1 MKFYTLVITTIFISL
16 FYSSSVAQRKA
27 LVGGNVIDVKTGEVK
42 SNATILTEDNTIIQI
57 GSEHEVAITDGFEII
72 RLDGK
77 YIIPSIYDG
86 CSFSYNNGTCSQV
99 DNSQL
104 SDTSTLYNKSN
115 YYKTINAWLGE
126 NLEAAAPT
134 QVPLIFISIP
144 TNFGSANFSYTGLL
158 SDSALHQ
165 FFTHKQTVVLDFT
178 GLEKNV
184 AQDSIQTASSLL
196 FNRLKAK
203 SITWGIVTEKNYLAK
218 EALKAN
224 VSCFVHSFVNV
235 PIAKDLL
242 PAMKQQH
249 VYFIPLLSIAK
260 NINNIYYSEQELQ
273 FADQLAL
280 LKNDDCSNDV
290 TNQLSFFTKGAGPY
304 QTFSTTLLLLQQND
318 IAIITG
324 SGSGWPGL
332 VHGSTFYYELSQLTG
347 MGLGMKKMLQSI
359 TINPATMYG
368 EQAEKGAIE
377 PGKMADFTILNRNP
391 LENSSALMDVFLE
404 IKNGVIYYPTP
415 ALSEDKMQAAAEF
428 INSWKSGK
436 RADMERLLNENAQ
449 LMLLPLD
456 LVASNKEE
464 VLNYFEEKLAITP
477 GSKVQ
482 VPVIDSI
489 KDNVFI
495 KAAWDKNEIGMIL
508 QISKGKIERIFLM
521 S

>member
-1 MKFYTLVITTIFISL
+1 MKIFTFFATAFFIFQIGLVS
-16 FYSSSVAQRKA
+16 AQRKA

-42 SNATILTEDNTIIQI
+42 SNTTILTEDNTIIQI

-86 CSFSYNNGTCSQV
+86 CSFTFNNGTCSQV
-99 DNSQL
+99 ADATI
-104 SDTSTLYNKSN
+104 SDTSKIFNKSN
-115 YYKTINAWLGE
+115 YYKTIIAWLGE
-126 NLEAAAPT
+126 SIEATAPVNANLVFVSLPE
-134 QVPLIFISIP
+134 
-144 TNFGSANFSYTGLL
+144 NFGTNDFVYTGLL
-158 SDSALHQ
+158 SDSALQ
-165 FFTHKQTVVLDFT
+165 QINTNKQLLVLDFT
-178 GLEKNV
+178 LLESKVNS
-184 AQDSIQTASSLL
+184 DSIQLEASLL

-203 SITWGIVTEKNYLAK
+203 NTNWGIVTEKNYLAK
-218 EALKAN
+218 EALKAD

-235 PIAKDLL
+235 AIAKDLL
-242 PAMKQQH
+242 PTMKQKH
-249 VYFIPLLSIAK
+249 VFFIPLLSIAK
-260 NINNIYYSEQELQ
+260 NFNSIYYSEKELL

-290 TNQLSFFTKGAGPY
+290 TQQLSFFTKGSGPY
-304 QTFSTTLLLLQQND
+304 QSFSTTLLLLQQND
-318 IAIITG
+318 ISIVTG

-368 EQAEKGAIE
+368 EAAEKGAIE
-377 PGKMADFTILNRNP
+377 PGKLADFTVLNRNP
-391 LENSSALMDVFLE
+391 LESSSALMDVFLE
-404 IKNGVIYYPTP
+404 IKNGVVYFPKS

-436 RADMERLLNENAQ
+436 KADMERLLNENAQ
-449 LMLLPLD
+449 MMLLPLD

-464 VLNYFEEKLAITP
+464 VLNYFEEKLAIKP
-477 GSKVQ
+477 GVKVQ
-482 VPVIDSI
+482 VPVIESI
-489 KDNVFI
+489 RNNVFI
-495 KAAWDKNEIGMIL
+495 KASWDNNEVGMVL
-508 QISKGKIERIFLM
+508 QINKGKIERIFLM